1 MIAVI
6 DYECANLTSLAEAL
20 RRLQVDF
27 KVTREPS
34 EIRDST
40 GIILPGVGHFGHA
53 GAKLEEFKLKEVLV
67 ECASNGT
74 YLFGICVGMQ
84 LLADWSEEAGPDSRG
99 LGLIPAI
106 VRDIGA
112 MGVTSSIPHVGW
124 NELRFSNP
132 DHPMISGVAEGGD
145 VYFVHSFALQLENPT
160 DLVATT
166 HHDVDLVAAVARDR
180 IWGAQFH
187 PEKSSRV
194 GMKFLKNFV
203 ELMPC

>member
-20 RRLQVDF
+20 HRLKVEF

-34 EIRDST
+34 EIRDCA

-53 GAKLEEFKLKEVLV
+53 VAKLEEFKLRDILI

-74 YLFGICVGMQ
+74 YLLGICVGMQ
-84 LLADWSEEAGPDSRG
+84 LLSDWSEEAGPELRG
-99 LGLIPAI
+99 LGLIPGV
-106 VRDIGA
+106 VRDIGVL
-112 MGVTSSIPHVGW
+112 GVTSSIPHVGW
-124 NELRFSNP
+124 NELRFRSLE
-132 DHPMISGVAEGGD
+132 HPMINGISEGGD
-145 VYFVHSFALQLENPT
+145 VYFVHSFALELENPA

-166 HHDVDLVAAVARDR
+166 HHDVNLVAAVAKDR
-180 IWGAQFH
+180 VWGTQFH

-194 GMKFLKNFV
+194 GMIFLKNFL
-203 ELMPC
+203 ERIPC